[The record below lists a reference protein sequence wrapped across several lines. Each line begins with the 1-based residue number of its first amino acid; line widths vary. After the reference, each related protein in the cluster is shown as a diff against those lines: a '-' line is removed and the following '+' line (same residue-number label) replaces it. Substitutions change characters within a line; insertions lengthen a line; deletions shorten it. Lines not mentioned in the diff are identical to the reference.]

1 MDRTLSPQDMAID
14 QQPEIS
20 ENQNLRKLH
29 TFGLDFHCRYFTEAN
44 SIAELQ
50 SALSFANESS
60 LPFLILGGGSNLLP
74 TNDFEGLV
82 IRIANRGIALL
93 EETSDTV
100 LIGVQAGENWHE
112 LVIQCL
118 KKGWFGIE
126 NLSLI
131 PGSVGAA
138 PMQNIGAYG
147 VEVKQVI
154 EHVHY
159 YDLGKKEMKI
169 LSNAECRFGYRE
181 SIFKQELKDKAVIW
195 QVDFRLSKQPSAKM
209 EYGDIKAVLDG
220 KGLLNPT
227 PKDVSDAVI
236 QIRQSKLPD
245 PAEIGNAGS
254 FFKNPVVDVAIYNV
268 LKENYPEA
276 PSYPAGDGLVKIP
289 AGWLIE
295 KAGWKGKTIGNYGV
309 HARQALVLVNYGGAK
324 GSDIYQLAKDIQADV
339 LAKFGVELQME
350 VNLI

>member
-1 MDRTLSPQDMAID
+1 
-14 QQPEIS
+14 
-20 ENQNLRKLH
+20 
-29 TFGLDFHCRYFTEAN
+29 
-44 SIAELQ
+44 
-50 SALSFANESS
+50 
-60 LPFLILGGGSNLLP
+60 
-74 TNDFEGLV
+74 V

>member
-1 MDRTLSPQDMAID
+1 MTTDKLSF
-14 QQPEIS
+14 IS

-29 TFGLDFHCRYFTEAN
+29 TFGLDFHCRYFTEVT
-44 SIAELQ
+44 SISELQ
-50 SALSFANESS
+50 SALFFAKGSAI
-60 LPFLILGGGSNLLP
+60 PFLILGGGSNLLP
-74 TNDFEGLV
+74 SKDFEGLV
-82 IRIANRGIALL
+82 IRMANKGIAVI

-100 LIGVQAGENWHE
+100 RIGVQAGENWHQ
-112 LVIQCL
+112 LVMQCL
-118 KKGWFGIE
+118 EKEWFGIE

-154 EHVHY
+154 EQVHY
-159 YDLGKKEMKI
+159 YDLESGSMKS
-169 LSNAECRFGYRE
+169 LTNAECRFGYRE

-195 QVDFRLSKQPSAKM
+195 QVDFRLTKQPSVKM
-209 EYGDIKAVLDG
+209 EYGDIKAVLDE
-220 KGLLNPT
+220 KGILNPT

-236 QIRQSKLPD
+236 HIRQSKLPD
-245 PAEIGNAGS
+245 PAQIGNAGS
-254 FFKNPVVDVAIYNV
+254 FFKNPVVNVAVYNV

-276 PSYPAGDGLVKIP
+276 PSYPAGEGLVKIP

-295 KAGWKGKTIGNYGV
+295 KAGWKGKTLGNYGV
-309 HARQALVLVNYGGAK
+309 HSRQALVLVNYGGAK
-324 GSDIYQLAKDIQADV
+324 GSDIYQLAKDIQKDV

>member
-1 MDRTLSPQDMAID
+1 MAID
-14 QQPEIS
+14 QHPRIS

-29 TFGLDFHCRYFTEAN
+29 TFGLDFQCRYFTEVT
-44 SIAELQ
+44 SLSELQ

-60 LPFLILGGGSNLLP
+60 LSFLILGGGSNLLP
-74 TNDFEGLV
+74 TKDFNGLV
-82 IRIANRGIALL
+82 IRIANKGISVI

-100 LIGVQAGENWHE
+100 HIGVEAGENWHE
-112 LVIQCL
+112 LVMQCL

-154 EHVHY
+154 EQVHY
-159 YDLGKKEMKI
+159 YDLEKKEMKI

-195 QVDFRLSKQPSAKM
+195 KVDFRLSKQPSAKM

-220 KGLLNPT
+220 KGIINPT

-254 FFKNPVVDVAIYNV
+254 FFKNPVVQVAVYESIKQNH
-268 LKENYPEA
+268 PEA

-295 KAGWKGKTIGNYGV
+295 KAGWKGKTLGNYGV
-309 HARQALVLVNYGGAK
+309 HARQALVLVNYGSAK

-339 LAKFGVELQME
+339 KAKFGVELQME

>member
-1 MDRTLSPQDMAID
+1 MAID
-14 QQPEIS
+14 QHQGIS

-29 TFGLDFHCRYFTEAN
+29 TFGLDFQCRYFTEATTL
-44 SIAELQ
+44 SELQ
-50 SALSFANESS
+50 SALSFAKESFF
-60 LPFLILGGGSNLLP
+60 PFLILGGGSNLLP
-74 TNDFEGLV
+74 IKDFNGLV
-82 IRIANRGIALL
+82 IRIANKGIVLL

-100 LIGVQAGENWHE
+100 LIGVEAGENWHE
-112 LVIQCL
+112 LVMQCL
-118 KKGWFGIE
+118 EKSWFGIE

-154 EHVHY
+154 EQVHY
-159 YDLGKKEMKI
+159 YDLESGSMKF
-169 LSNAECRFGYRE
+169 LSNEQCRFGYRE

-195 QVDFRLSKQPSAKM
+195 QVDFRLSKQPAAKM

-220 KGLLNPT
+220 KGLLDPT

-245 PAEIGNAGS
+245 PAQIGNAGS
-254 FFKNPVVDVAIYNV
+254 FFKNPVVDVAKYNV
-268 LKENYPEA
+268 LKENYPGA

-350 VNLI
+350 VNLV

>member
-1 MDRTLSPQDMAID
+1 MAID
-14 QQPEIS
+14 QHPEIT

-29 TFGLDFHCRYFTEAN
+29 TFGLDFQSRYFTEVN
-44 SIAELQ
+44 SVDDLQ
-50 SALSFANESS
+50 SALSFVRDSS

-74 TNDFEGLV
+74 TKDFEGLV
-82 IRIANRGIALL
+82 IRIFNLGISVL

-100 LIGVQAGENWHE
+100 RIGVQAGENWHQ
-112 LVIQCL
+112 LVMHCL
-118 KKGWFGIE
+118 EKGWFGIE

-147 VEVKQVI
+147 VEVKHVI
-154 EHVHY
+154 EQVHY
-159 YDLGKKEMKI
+159 YDLEKKEMKI

-220 KGLLNPT
+220 KGILNPT

-236 QIRQSKLPD
+236 QIRRSKLPD
-245 PAEIGNAGS
+245 PAQIGNAGS

-276 PSYPAGDGLVKIP
+276 PSYPAGEGLVKIP

-295 KAGWKGKTIGNYGV
+295 KAGWKGKTLGNYGV

-324 GSDIYQLAKDIQADV
+324 GSDIYQLAKDIQKDV

>member
-1 MDRTLSPQDMAID
+1 MATD
-14 QQPEIS
+14 QHPGIS
-20 ENQNLRKLH
+20 ENQNLRELH
-29 TFGLDFHCRYFTEAN
+29 TFGLDFQCRYFTEVT
-44 SIAELQ
+44 SLSELQ
-50 SALSFANESS
+50 FALSFAKESS

-74 TNDFEGLV
+74 TKDFEGLV
-82 IRIANRGIALL
+82 IRIASKGIALL

-100 LIGVQAGENWHE
+100 LIGVDAGENWHQ
-112 LVIQCL
+112 LVMQCL
-118 KKGWFGIE
+118 EKGWFGIE

-154 EHVHY
+154 EQVHY
-159 YDLGKKEMKI
+159 FDLESGSMKS

-220 KGLLNPT
+220 KGILRAT

-254 FFKNPVVDVAIYNV
+254 FFKNPVVPVAIYDSIKQNH
-268 LKENYPEA
+268 PEA
-276 PSYPAGDGLVKIP
+276 PSYPAGEELVKIP

-295 KAGWKGKTIGNYGV
+295 KAGWKGKTLGNYGV

-324 GSDIYQLAKDIQADV
+324 GSDIFQLAKNIQADV

>member
-1 MDRTLSPQDMAID
+1 MAID
-14 QQPEIS
+14 QHPGIS

-29 TFGLDFHCRYFTEAN
+29 TFGLDFYCRYLSEVTFI
-44 SIAELQ
+44 SELQ
-50 SALSFANESS
+50 SALSFAKESS
-60 LPFLILGGGSNLLP
+60 HPFLILGGGSNLLP
-74 TNDFEGLV
+74 TKDFEGLV
-82 IRIANRGIALL
+82 IRIANKGIELL

-100 LIGVQAGENWHE
+100 LIGVEAGENWHQ
-112 LVIQCL
+112 LVMQCL
-118 KKGWFGIE
+118 EQGWFGIE

-147 VEVKQVI
+147 VEVRQVI
-154 EHVHY
+154 EQVHY
-159 YDLGKKEMKI
+159 YDLESGSMKS
-169 LSNAECRFGYRE
+169 LTNAECRFGYRE

-195 QVDFRLSKQPSAKM
+195 KVDFRLSKQPSTKM

-220 KGLLNPT
+220 KGIINPT
-227 PKDVSDAVI
+227 PKDVSEVVI

-245 PAEIGNAGS
+245 PAQIGNAGS

-276 PSYPAGDGLVKIP
+276 PSYPAGEGLVKIP

-295 KAGWKGKTIGNYGV
+295 KAGWKGKTLGNYGV
-309 HARQALVLVNYGGAK
+309 HDRQALVLVNYGGAK
-324 GSDIYQLAKDIQADV
+324 GSDIYQLAKDIQVDV
-339 LAKFGVELQME
+339 LAKFSVELQME